1 MNEWEGVHMRWR
13 EIGIGIG
20 RGKRDKSWEA
30 YRHAEV
36 FDFILLE
43 TGNLWRGFSLEGTLS
58 YFYFKFWFQYK
69 KRDKG
74 RNPEVSH

>member
-1 MNEWEGVHMRWR
+1 MRWR

-36 FDFILLE
+36 FDFVLLE
-43 TGNLWRGFSLEGTLS
+43 TGNLWRGF
-58 YFYFKFWFQYK
+58 
-69 KRDKG
+69 R
-74 RNPEVSH
+74 RNIIRFLL